1 MIHIALPADLYETLA
16 ESPALYLFYSAKALH
31 TQLPDIPLRS
41 DTQASRFIVS
51 IPLIQRREK
60 HCFREEKSTFP

>member
-1 MIHIALPADLYETLA
+1 MTYIALPADLYETVA
-16 ESPALYLFYSAKALH
+16 ESPALYLFYSAKASH

-41 DTQASRFIVS
+41 ATQALHLIVR

-60 HCFREEKSTFP
+60 CPSREGKSAIT